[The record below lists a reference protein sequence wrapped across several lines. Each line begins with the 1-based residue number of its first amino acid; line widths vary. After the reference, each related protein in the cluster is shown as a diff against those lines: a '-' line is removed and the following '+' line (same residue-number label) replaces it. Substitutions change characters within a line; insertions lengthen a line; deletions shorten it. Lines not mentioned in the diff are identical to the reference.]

1 MLDGFYTQP
10 KYQRVQS
17 KIAVV
22 IPVYIP
28 ENPKKNYGHFV
39 EDKIETIMLN
49 LKAHK
54 HFRAG
59 LEYDIILVD
68 HSPVPF
74 HFQDEPMYQILRK
87 PNFGYSFGAYKQ
99 AWEEY
104 GSRYDFYLFHEDD
117 IVPAKDRWLIEIM
130 MKFLS
135 KKDIGCVG
143 NFVEAR
149 SENENSSDIAW
160 NLLNYT
166 RDMMYNFDGAFHFT
180 SSKILRQVD
189 EIGGLPVHEC
199 QPVTN
204 LSATINEMIFQ
215 QPILE
220 LGYRIE
226 SFADGNHFVV
236 HGSEIYTNDIM
247 YRKGPFCPLMN
258 INGRHHVPE
267 IAKLYQLIMK
277 EDE

>member
-1 MLDGFYTQP
+1 MLDGFYTDP
-10 KYQRVQS
+10 KYERVQP

-22 IPVYIP
+22 IPCYVP
-28 ENPKKNYGHFV
+28 ENPVKNYGHFQ
-39 EDKIETIMLN
+39 ENKLDTIMTN
-49 LKAHK
+49 IGAHA
-54 HFRAG
+54 FFDAG
-59 LEYDIILVD
+59 VAYDIIIVD
-68 HSPVPF
+68 HSPKEMIFP
-74 HFQDEPMYQILRK
+74 DECIVLRK

-104 GSRYDFYLFHEDD
+104 RGKYDFYLFAEDD
-117 IVPAKDRWLIEIM
+117 IIPSKDGWLTEIV

-135 KKDIGCVG
+135 KEDIGCVG

-149 SENENSSDIAW
+149 SINENSSDIAW
-160 NLLNYT
+160 NLLNYK
-166 RDMMYNFDGAFHFT
+166 REMMYNFDGAFHFT
-180 SSKILRQVD
+180 SSKILKQV
-189 EIGGLPVHEC
+189 EKIGGLPVFEC

-226 SFADGNHFVV
+226 SFADGKHFVV
-236 HGSEIYTNDIM
+236 HGSEIFTNDLM
-247 YRKGPFCPLMN
+247 YREGPMTPLIN

-267 IAKLYQLIMK
+267 IAELYKLLTK
-277 EDE
+277 DNE